1 MSTYRMLVI
10 NPGSTST
17 KISVFDDR
25 KECFSTS
32 VFHDAP
38 FLLAFPTVNDQMEM
52 RMQVVSDTLKAH
64 AIPMESIDVFIGR
77 GGCAYAQ
84 EEGVM
89 PIDKRLRDDTA
100 ADVGGSDHPAKLGVM
115 MAYELGCKYHKPMY
129 TVDPTNVDELD
140 DVARLTGIQGLYR
153 RAQTHVLNQK
163 GVARRYAEHI
173 GRSYETCNFIVCHID
188 GGITITAHRHG
199 RMVDS
204 TEGAGGD
211 GPFSPTRL
219 GSVPVIELLSYLEH
233 HSLDEVRTMCS
244 RSGGL
249 VSYFGTSNSD
259 TIHKMV
265 EQGDAKATMVWSAM
279 TYQVCKSIGAMAA
292 VLSGNVDAIILT
304 GGPVCFPDIV
314 STIQEKCGWIASVV
328 LYPGEVEQQAMAD
341 SVLDVLTGKRDAHPY
356 TGKPLFQGFGWD
368 RQN

>member
-64 AIPMESIDVFIGR
+64 AIPMESIDIFIGR

-163 GVARRYAEHI
+163 GVHRTQAWAY
-173 GRSYETCNFIVCHID
+173 
-188 GGITITAHRHG
+188 GGQHG
-199 RMVDS
+199 R
-204 TEGAGGD
+204 
-211 GPFSPTRL
+211 
-219 GSVPVIELLSYLEH
+219 
-233 HSLDEVRTMCS
+233 
-244 RSGGL
+244 
-249 VSYFGTSNSD
+249 
-259 TIHKMV
+259 
-265 EQGDAKATMVWSAM
+265 
-279 TYQVCKSIGAMAA
+279 
-292 VLSGNVDAIILT
+292 
-304 GGPVCFPDIV
+304 
-314 STIQEKCGWIASVV
+314 CG
-328 LYPGEVEQQAMAD
+328 
-341 SVLDVLTGKRDAHPY
+341 R
-356 TGKPLFQGFGWD
+356 
-368 RQN
+368 